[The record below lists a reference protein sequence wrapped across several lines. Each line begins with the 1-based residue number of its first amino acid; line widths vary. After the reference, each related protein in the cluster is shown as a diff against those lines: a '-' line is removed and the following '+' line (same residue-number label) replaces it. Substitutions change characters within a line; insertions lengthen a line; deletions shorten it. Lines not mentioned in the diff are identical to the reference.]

1 MPEDSSRWSTVGTRL
16 SRRGSLA
23 LAAGLGLGAIGGLAH
38 HRFDSPPV
46 ADASESRQD
55 FLWLS
60 GGQWPQ
66 KTVRENLFAFAQRHD
81 LAVVL
86 VVSPSS
92 GPDTEAFTAA
102 LESASEYGLEVW
114 LNTGLLS
121 EIPAE
126 AFVND
131 EQARE
136 THLEWLKSVVTAH
149 GEFFDRGRVILWQ
162 EAPVIGQWVPGGEW
176 TEEAVDN
183 LLELG
188 PEIFAA
194 QKDAVESVTDELDV
208 GLFVH
213 FPYIID
219 SKRPEVFE
227 ELLQKMY
234 ARDIAP
240 AFAFTDFYR
249 GWFDKDV
256 EPARANAALHSLV
269 SNARD
274 VLDDRPVFYLGQSHT
289 VNPNHTPNKETLGM
303 TIRTALS
310 AGASGLGWYVRNGY
324 VPTEAGFDPFV
335 PNVPGAEPDGD
346 AINTFTIARD
356 RFQYAWA
363 ATLASRDGFD
373 ADEAFDLWVVG
384 DSFGYADHRLAAR
397 THNGAWTYLGDLGG
411 YANGEY
417 PDASA
422 VTDRATCFHALDRDR
437 FLEDGVLELQIETP
451 ADSEGT
457 TVDAA
462 VAVPFDP
469 GAYVPAQEV
478 AALVDRALGE
488 TAFEAASLGHSESTR
503 LAPGERRELSISIT
517 DVESDAPT
525 LDALRYPDFAEQ
537 LRELATLEDDG
548 LDPAARF
555 DLWLRGS
562 GLTDSSSH
570 PSLVDQEGTENT
582 LSDVGVVT
590 AASDAAICYGLSR
603 ERFLADGLTLANA
616 EAVSEAYAMPYAGRA
631 AFRLP
636 SRAASLLDD
645 QPGEAERFCLERMRL
660 E

>member
-1 MPEDSSRWSTVGTRL
+1 M
-16 SRRGSLA
+16 
-23 LAAGLGLGAIGGLAH
+23 
-38 HRFDSPPV
+38 
-46 ADASESRQD
+46 
-55 FLWLS
+55 
-60 GGQWPQ
+60 
-66 KTVRENLFAFAQRHD
+66 
-81 LAVVL
+81 
-86 VVSPSS
+86 
-92 GPDTEAFTAA
+92 
-102 LESASEYGLEVW
+102 
-114 LNTGLLS
+114 
-121 EIPAE
+121 
-126 AFVND
+126 ND

-136 THLEWLKSVVTAH
+136 AHLEWLKSVVSAH

-176 TEEAVDN
+176 TQKAVDN

-188 PEIFAA
+188 PEIFAT
-194 QKDAVESVTDELDV
+194 QKDAVESANDDLDV

-227 ELLQKMY
+227 ELLQGMY
-234 ARDIAP
+234 ARDVAP

-256 EPARANAALHSLV
+256 EPGRANAALHSLV

-289 VNPNHTPNKETLGM
+289 VNPNHTPNRETIGM
-303 TIRTALS
+303 TIREALS
-310 AGASGLGWYVRNGY
+310 AGASGLGWYIRTGY

-356 RFQYAWA
+356 RFQYAWV
-363 ATLASRDGFD
+363 ATLASRDGFA
-373 ADEAFDLWVVG
+373 ADGVFDLWVVG
-384 DSFGYADHRLAAR
+384 DGFEYADHRLSVR
-397 THNGAWTYLGDLGG
+397 THDGSWTYLGDLGG
-411 YANGEY
+411 YADGDY

-437 FLEDGVLELQIETP
+437 FLEDGTLELQIETP
-451 ADSEGT
+451 ADSEGGLS
-457 TVDAA
+457 AA

-469 GAYVPAQEV
+469 GAYMPAQEA
-478 AALVDRALGE
+478 AALVDRSLGE
-488 TAFEAASLGHSESTR
+488 AAFDEVSLGHSESTT
-503 LAPGERRELSISIT
+503 LTPGESRQLTIPIT

-525 LDALRYPDFAEQ
+525 LDTVRYPDFAEQ
-537 LRELATLEDDG
+537 LRELAALEADG
-548 LDPAARF
+548 LDPSASF
-555 DLWLRGS
+555 DLWIRGAD
-562 GLTDSSSH
+562 LTDSSSH
-570 PSLVDQEGTENT
+570 PSLVDREGTENA
-582 LSDVGVVT
+582 LSNVGIVT
-590 AASDAAICYGLSR
+590 AASDAVICYGLSR
-603 ERFLADGLTLANA
+603 ERFLADGLTLANV

-631 AFRLP
+631 AFRPP

-645 QPGEAERFCLERMRL
+645 QPGEAERFCLEWTRL

>member
-1 MPEDSSRWSTVGTRL
+1 MPEDSSKLSAVGTRL
-16 SRRGSLA
+16 SRRGSLT
-23 LAAGLGLGAIGGLAH
+23 LAAGLGLSAIGGLAH
-38 HRFDSPPV
+38 RRFDSPPV
-46 ADASESRQD
+46 ADASEFRQD
-55 FLWLS
+55 FLWLT
-60 GGQWPQ
+60 GGQWVDE
-66 KTVRENLFAFAQRHD
+66 TVRENLFAFAQRHD

-102 LESASEYGLEVW
+102 LESANEYGLDVW

-126 AFVND
+126 EFVND
-131 EQARE
+131 KQARE
-136 THLEWLKSVVTAH
+136 AHLEWLKSVVSAH
-149 GEFFDRGRVILWQ
+149 GEFFDSGRVILWQ

-194 QKDAVESVTDELDV
+194 QKDAVESVHDELDV

-227 ELLQKMY
+227 DLLQGMY
-234 ARDIAP
+234 ARDVAP

-256 EPARANAALHSLV
+256 EPARANAALHSLI
-269 SNARD
+269 SNARS
-274 VLDDRPVFYLGQSHT
+274 VLDDRPVFYLAQSHT
-289 VNPNHTPNKETLGM
+289 VNPNHTPNRETVGM

-310 AGASGLGWYVRNGY
+310 AGASGLGWYIRGGY

-356 RFQYAWA
+356 RFQYASA
-363 ATLASRDGFD
+363 ATIASRDEFA

-384 DSFGYADHRLAAR
+384 DGFGYADHRLSAR
-397 THNGAWTYLGDLGG
+397 THDGSWTYLGDLGG
-411 YANGEY
+411 YADGDY

-422 VTDRATCFHALDRDR
+422 VTDRATCFHALNRDH
-437 FLEDGVLELQIETP
+437 FLEDEELELQIETP
-451 ADSEGT
+451 ADSE
-457 TVDAA
+457 DAEIRAA

-469 GAYVPAQEV
+469 GSYMPAQEA
-478 AALVDRALGE
+478 AALVDRSLGE
-488 TAFEAASLGHSESTR
+488 AAFDEVSLGHSESTT
-503 LAPGERRELSISIT
+503 LSPGESRQLSIPIT

-525 LDALRYPDFAEQ
+525 LDTLRYPGFAEQ
-537 LRELATLEDDG
+537 LHELAALEDDG

-555 DLWLRGS
+555 DLWLRGAD
-562 GLTDSSSH
+562 LTGSSSR
-570 PSLVDQEGTENT
+570 PSLVDREGTENA

-603 ERFLADGLTLANA
+603 ERFLTDGLTLANT

-631 AFRLP
+631 AFRPP

-645 QPGEAERFCLERMRL
+645 QPAEAERFCLERTRL